1 MGFVVRFTRDCLNME
16 RNGIIIREMRQDIF
30 DADVSVYNGVRD
42 VYGTTCKLRA
52 FLFDNRRITE
62 IGRLRSL
69 ATKQERNEIKKRLP
83 QACISGVFSP
93 TRKAANLVRHSGLIC
108 VDIDRQDNLHIDN
121 WDEVK
126 QELSKLPQI
135 AYAGLSVGGNGYFAI
150 LPLRYP
156 GFHKQQ
162 FGQLKRDFAKMGI
175 RIDAACGDV
184 CRMRC
189 LSYDAEPYV
198 NVEAIPYEGYY
209 AEPKPIV
216 TYQYSGSDVLDK
228 VAKCCERIE
237 ANGIDI
243 TGDYQ
248 SWFTV
253 GCALA
258 SLGEQGRQFFHVCSR
273 QNRAYNHAES
283 DKKFTNLLHTGRRIG
298 IGSFFEICKD
308 YGITCKD

>member
-1 MGFVVRFTRDCLNME
+1 MK
-16 RNGIIIREMRQDIF
+16 QDIF
-30 DADVSVYNGVRD
+30 DTEVSIYNGVRD

-52 FLFDNRRITE
+52 FLFDKKHISE
-62 IGRLRSL
+62 VEHLRSL
-69 ATKQERNEIKKRLP
+69 PTKEERNEIKKRLP

-93 TRKAANLVRHSGLIC
+93 TRKAENLVKHSALVC
-108 VDIDRQDNLHIDN
+108 LDIDRQDNLHIDN
-121 WDEVK
+121 WNEVK

-135 AYAGLSVGGNGYFAI
+135 AYISLSVSGNGYFVI
-150 LPLRYP
+150 IPLRYP
-156 GFHKQQ
+156 DYHKGQ
-162 FGQLKRDFAKMGI
+162 FEQLKRDFARMGI
-175 RIDAACGDV
+175 KIDAACGDV

-198 NVEAIPYEGYY
+198 NAEAIPYEGYY
-209 AEPKPIV
+209 VEPRPMV
-216 TYQYSGSDVLDK
+216 NYQYSGNDVLDK

-248 SWFTV
+248 SWFTI

-258 SLGEQGRQFFHVCSR
+258 SLGEQGRQFFHVCSS
-273 QNRAYNHAES
+273 QNQSYNHAES
-283 DKKFTNLLHTGRRIG
+283 EKKFTNLLRTGKRIG

-308 YGITCKD
+308 YGITFKDA

>member
-1 MGFVVRFTRDCLNME
+1 MK
-16 RNGIIIREMRQDIF
+16 QDIF
-30 DADVSVYNGVRD
+30 DTEISIYNGVRD

-52 FLFDNRRITE
+52 FLFDKRHVSE
-62 IGRLRSL
+62 IEHLRSL
-69 ATKQERNEIKKRLP
+69 PTKEERNEIKRRLP

-93 TRKAANLVRHSGLIC
+93 TRKAE
-108 VDIDRQDNLHIDN
+108 N

-135 AYAGLSVGGNGYFAI
+135 AYISSSVSGNGYFAI
-150 LPLRYP
+150 IPLRYP
-156 GFHKQQ
+156 DYHKGQ
-162 FGQLKRDFAKMGI
+162 FEQLKRDFARMGI
-175 RIDAACGDV
+175 NIDAACGDV

-198 NVEAIPYEGYY
+198 NAEAMHYEGYY
-209 AEPKPIV
+209 VEAKPTIN
-216 TYQYSGSDVLDK
+216 YQYFGNDVLDK

-258 SLGEQGRQFFHVCSR
+258 SLGEQGRQFFHACSS
-273 QNRAYNHAES
+273 QNQAYTHTES
-283 DKKFTNLLHTGRRIG
+283 DKKFTNLLRTGKRIG
-298 IGSFFEICKD
+298 IGSFFKICMD
-308 YGITCKD
+308 YGITFKDA